1 MSRRERPEGLDL
13 PGDDPV
19 TTTVRKFYERYRFPG
34 VRPPDQDGLILM
46 RRLAERASRDPAFRE
61 PGRVRILDA
70 GCGTGNTTLSLAR
83 RFPAVEFTG
92 LDMSSPSLDLARAA
106 AARDGLTNVHFRQA
120 NLMRPLGEA
129 PHFDAVLC
137 LGVLHHT
144 ADPRTVLANL
154 REVLKQNGELY
165 LWVYG
170 IHGRYRHSLN
180 RRLLRLLLG
189 AGNVAEENLGLA
201 RELIETPETGEA
213 IRADLLA
220 PTMDRAALER
230 LMRDPAWIADQFLNP
245 REVLLDMRKL
255 HRLIEN
261 AGFAFSRWLGVNT
274 DISAHLHSSRL
285 AARFRAMP
293 GPKRL
298 EALDL
303 LLKPERYFIV
313 AEKIRI

>member
-1 MSRRERPEGLDL
+1 MSRRERPKDQDL

-19 TTTVRKFYERYRFPG
+19 TTTVRMFYERHRFPG

-46 RRLAERASRDPAFRE
+46 RRLAERASRDPAFLE
-61 PGRVRILDA
+61 PERVRILDA

-92 LDMSSPSLDLARAA
+92 LDMSSPSLDVARAA
-106 AARDGLTNVHFRQA
+106 AARDGLTNIRFRQA
-120 NLMRPLGEA
+120 DLMRPLGEA
-129 PHFDAVLC
+129 LRFDVVLC

-154 REVLKQNGELY
+154 REALKDDGELY

-180 RRLLRLLLG
+180 RRLLRLLLD
-189 AGNVAEENLGLA
+189 AGSAAEDELALA
-201 RELIETPETGEA
+201 RELLETPGTGEA

-230 LMRDPAWIADQFLNP
+230 LERDPTWIADQFLNP
-245 REVLLDMRKL
+245 REVLLDMRGL
-255 HRLIEN
+255 HRLIED
-261 AGFAFSRWLGVNT
+261 AGFSFSRWLGVNT
-274 DISAHLHSSRL
+274 DISAHLRSSRL
-285 AARFRAMP
+285 AARFKSLP
-293 GPKRL
+293 GPQRL

-313 AEKIRI
+313 AEKTRS